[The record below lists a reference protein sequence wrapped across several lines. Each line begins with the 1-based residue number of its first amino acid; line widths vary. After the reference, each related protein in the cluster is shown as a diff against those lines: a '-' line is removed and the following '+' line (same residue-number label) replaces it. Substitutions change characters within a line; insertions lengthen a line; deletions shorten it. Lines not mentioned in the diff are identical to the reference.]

1 MAYNR
6 KPVDSTSGPILSAG
20 SYHVNRIDPD
30 DFNSNSIFV
39 PIDTQFSVT
48 FDDRI
53 EVATVDVNN
62 ENAKTPLSN
71 RNKKG
76 SIQLSSIVNG
86 NLGSA
91 SDSLNMRALKQT
103 SKPDFTITTSDDGVL
118 AKDQSATIEVEMAN
132 TVTVSNANSTF
143 SFEPVTNLASN
154 TTYFFNVTPD
164 VKDENDSAVSFEV
177 GTGFV
182 TDNSRSLFLSSQPF
196 KGHKIALPSDSNEKF
211 EVGEKIKKKD
221 RVRPVATVL
230 SHDTPSKLVY
240 NLDEVNYSINVSFT
254 ATDPCV
260 ITSSNHGLTSD
271 NKITVY
277 DIVSGEGLKKQV
289 YDIAS
294 VTVDTITLDGV
305 DTSKGTAGRI
315 SYYVDFHAKDEII
328 SLRPTIPQPLPEPT
342 VIEQEPVLVVPPPPL
357 PHQLF
362 NPTLWT
368 PDIKPDSPLVNPALY
383 PHDPAPFLEPQP
395 PLIIEQDPLPD
406 IDNNIQ
412 LQAKSEPSLIP
423 AELEFNTE
431 ISQFMPT
438 TSGNYAKAIRYND
451 DTLTLNYVPVENELS
466 DLISTTDN
474 FANNII
480 LKQGDIRMFVRANTN
495 PEQNVHPFDT
505 SAPTVTEFSPDANDA
520 ITRKLEVVEI
530 TRIGTKAIV
539 LTNSVHNLRSGDII
553 TIEEADQ
560 VAYNKTT
567 TVQVVINSFEFT
579 YEVTVSGNDP
589 RSPATGDIILK
600 VGPLPNPS
608 EQATA
613 FQVRFSQSMNTS
625 TLTVANNTHLIS
637 ANGTSATFSGEE
649 NSASSTIQLS
659 TDEFA
664 TTTGLVNCVSISAN
678 TGNSLFTIVP
688 ETLLRGKAYKIKVT
702 TNAQDLGGTN
712 TFQDYITTDSFATGT
727 KSINPLTGKELI
739 FVDNK
744 PPKIKKISLGSLVL
758 ESSNN
763 QELSSPED
771 LDNLAVN
778 LGSDNFVV
786 QFNESMNIATVNVN
800 STNTDP
806 FGTIQLSADDFVT
819 VVQMSGQPTV
829 TSTSEKNDTFTFS
842 PAYDLSAE
850 SNYILKITKGVSDDA
865 PNQNFLVNDNVSSVK
880 MMTVTDANG
889 TFTTGE
895 VIKGTRT
902 MTVTSNTKAVTT
914 GVTAGELILGTT
926 SLAKGRIYDL
936 TEAGGKIATM
946 RYTELISDDGN
957 VREFQPGEQVT
968 TLTSDPSLITLA
980 NSSITSAPEGTVIS
994 HDFGAN
1000 KVIYREANSLN
1011 PFTAGSTSAN
1021 DRVTGASSNVVAK
1034 TSVSTAITNSGIST
1048 TTTALT
1054 VTSFMRNTSDS
1065 ILELS
1070 SARTGIDHDSNV
1082 IIKFSQTMNT
1092 DTIIV
1097 NSTDSQVN
1105 SSDTVILS
1113 KDSNFTNCIPLLPNP
1128 TITENG
1134 SKFEFKPVMLANT
1147 SLRLS
1152 QHDYYYVKVTRGAKT
1167 KGGSNTELVY
1177 TSSSARI
1184 GTGISPDFKGINASV
1199 FNTDGTEVI
1208 LGTEN
1213 NNSKTSSASV
1223 NSPIIFHYSEAVNIS
1238 AFVSGVEIL
1247 ISTNS
1252 NYSSPITVTLAKS
1265 GRFGNQIIAT
1275 PSSALSAGT
1284 RYYVKANSGGS
1295 NDGGHAISSVP
1306 DNSQAFGSF
1315 TTAS

>member
-103 SKPDFTITTSDDGVL
+103 SKPDFTITTSDGGVL

-164 VKDENDSAVSFEV
+164 VKDENDSAISFEV

-196 KGHKIALPSDSNEKF
+196 EGHKIALPSDSNEKF

-230 SHDTPSKLVY
+230 SHDTPSRLVY

-277 DIVSGEGLKKQV
+277 DIVSGEGLRKQV

-294 VTVDTITLDGV
+294 VTADTITLDGV

-315 SYYVDFHAKDEII
+315 SYYVDFHVRDEIV
-328 SLRPTIPQPLPEPT
+328 SLRES
-342 VIEQEPVLVVPPPPL
+342 
-357 PHQLF
+357 
-362 NPTLWT
+362 
-368 PDIKPDSPLVNPALY
+368 D
-383 PHDPAPFLEPQP
+383 
-395 PLIIEQDPLPD
+395 
-406 IDNNIQ
+406 NIQ
-412 LQAKSEPSLIP
+412 IQAKSEPSLKP
-423 AELEFNTE
+423 AELEFNKE
-431 ISQFMPT
+431 ISQFLPT
-438 TSGNYAKAIRYND
+438 TTGNYAKVIRYDD

-608 EQATA
+608 QQATA

-637 ANGTSATFSGEE
+637 ADGASATFSGEE

-880 MMTVTDANG
+880 MMTVSDANG

-936 TEAGGKIATM
+936 TEAGGKITTL
-946 RYTELISDDGN
+946 RYTELVSDDGN

-980 NSSITSAPEGTVIS
+980 NSSITSAPEGTIVS

-1000 KVIYREANSLN
+1000 KVIYKEANSLN

-1054 VTSFMRNTSDS
+1054 ATSFMRNTSDTL
-1065 ILELS
+1065 LELS
-1070 SARTGIDHDSNV
+1070 SSRTGIDHDSNV

-1167 KGGSNTELVY
+1167 KGGSNTAGVY

-1238 AFVSGVEIL
+1238 AFVAGAEIL
-1247 ISTNS
+1247 ISDDS
-1252 NYSSPITVTLAKS
+1252 GFASAIGVTLTKS

-1275 PSSALSAGT
+1275 PSSPLSTGT
-1284 RYYVKANSGGS
+1284 RYYVKADSGGS
-1295 NDGGHAISSVP
+1295 NDGGHAISVG
-1306 DNSQAFGSF
+1306 QEQEFGSF

>member
-1 MAYNR
+1 MAFNR
-6 KPVDSTSGPILSAG
+6 KTVDSTSD
-20 SYHVNRIDPD
+20 SYNVNRIDSD
-30 DFNSNSIFV
+30 DFNSNTIFV
-39 PIDTQFSVT
+39 PIDTEFSVT
-48 FDDRI
+48 FDDEI
-53 EVATVDVNN
+53 EVSTVDVNN
-62 ENAKTPLSN
+62 ENVETIPSK

-76 SIQLSSIVNG
+76 SIQLSSIVNA
-86 NLGSA
+86 NEGSD
-91 SDSLNMRALKQT
+91 SDSLNMRGLKQT
-103 SKPDFTITTSDDGVL
+103 SKPDFTITTSSDGVL

-132 TVTVSNANSTF
+132 TVTFSNGNTTF
-143 SFEPVTNLASN
+143 DFQPVVNLASN

-164 VKDENDSAVSFEV
+164 VKDINESAISFEV

-182 TDNSRSLFLSSQPF
+182 TDNSRSLFLTSKPF
-196 KGHKIALPSDSNEKF
+196 KGQRISLPSDSTNKF
-211 EVGEKIKKKD
+211 LVGEKIKKKD
-221 RVRPVATVL
+221 RIRPVATVL
-230 SHDTPSKLVY
+230 SHESASRMTY

-277 DIVSGEGLKKQV
+277 DIVSGEGLSKKT

-294 VTVDTITLDGV
+294 VGVDTITLDGI
-305 DTSKGTAGRI
+305 DTSKGTAGRV
-315 SYYVDFHAKDEII
+315 SYYVDFHTNDEIV
-328 SLRPTIPQPLPEPT
+328 SLRES
-342 VIEQEPVLVVPPPPL
+342 
-357 PHQLF
+357 
-362 NPTLWT
+362 
-368 PDIKPDSPLVNPALY
+368 D
-383 PHDPAPFLEPQP
+383 
-395 PLIIEQDPLPD
+395 
-406 IDNNIQ
+406 NIQ
-412 LQAKSEPSLIP
+412 LQAKSESSFIP
-423 AELEFNTE
+423 AELELNTE
-431 ISQFMPT
+431 INQFLPV
-438 TSGNYAKAIRYND
+438 TSGNYARTVKFD
-451 DTLTLNYVPVENELS
+451 EDSLTLNYVPVETQGS
-466 DLISTTDN
+466 DLITATDN

-480 LKQGDIRMFVRANTN
+480 LQQGDIRMFVRANTN
-495 PEQNVHPFDT
+495 PEQNVHPFNT
-505 SAPTVTEFSPDANDA
+505 SAPIVTEFSPDADDA
-520 ITRKLEVVEI
+520 ITRTLEVIEI

-539 LTNSVHNLRSGDII
+539 VTNSIHNLRSGDII

-567 TVQVVINSFEFT
+567 TVQVVINPFSFT

-589 RSPATGDIILK
+589 RSPATGDIVLK
-600 VGPLPNPS
+600 VGSS

-613 FQVRFSQSMNTS
+613 FQVQFSQSMNTS

-637 ANGTSATFSGEE
+637 ANGTSATFIGDE

-659 TDEFA
+659 TDNFA

-688 ETLLRGKAYKIKVT
+688 ETLLRGHAYKIKVS

-712 TFQDYITTDSFATGT
+712 TFQNYITTNSFATGT
-727 KSINPLTGKELI
+727 KSINPLTGKEII
-739 FVDNK
+739 FVDNT

-778 LGSDNFVV
+778 LGSDNFVI

-829 TSTSEKNDTFTFS
+829 TTTSEKNDTFTFA

-865 PNQNFLVNDNVSSVK
+865 PNQNFLENDNVSSVK

-914 GVTAGELILGTT
+914 GVTSGELILGTT

-936 TEAGGKIATM
+936 TEAGGKIATL
-946 RYTELISDDGN
+946 RYTELVSDDGN

-980 NSSITSAPEGTVIS
+980 NSSITSAPEGTVVS
-994 HDFGAN
+994 HSFGDN
-1000 KVIYREANSLN
+1000 KVIYKEANSLN

-1034 TSVSTAITNSGIST
+1034 TSVSTAITNSGIT
-1048 TTTALT
+1048 TAVTALT
-1054 VTSFMRNTSDS
+1054 ATALMRKQSDDS
-1065 ILELS
+1065 IVDIG
-1070 SARTGIDHDSNV
+1070 AGAVTGIDIDSNV

-1092 DTIIV
+1092 DTIVV
-1097 NSTDSQVN
+1097 NSTDSRVR
-1105 SSDTVILS
+1105 STDTIIFS
-1113 KDSNFTNCIPLLPNP
+1113 ADSNFGNCIPLLPNP
-1128 TITENG
+1128 EITENG
-1134 SKFEFKPVMLANT
+1134 SRFEFKPIILANT
-1147 SLRLS
+1147 SLNLTHGDRY
-1152 QHDYYYVKVTRGAKT
+1152 DVKIKRGAKT
-1167 KGGSNTELVY
+1167 KGGSNT
-1177 TSSSARI
+1177 SSDVTESYAQI
-1184 GTGISPDFKGINASV
+1184 YSSTYSVVNASV
-1199 FNTDGTEVI
+1199 FDNNGEEIILGQYVDTTVISANVSRSTPIIIHFSEVI
-1208 LGTEN
+1208 DASTFASGAGNEIQLA
-1213 NNSKTSSASV
+1213 TSD
-1223 NSPIIFHYSEAVNIS
+1223 NFG
-1238 AFVSGVEIL
+1238 SGQIACT
-1247 ISTNS
+1247 IKRT
-1252 NYSSPITVTLAKS
+1252 
-1265 GRFGNQIIAT
+1265 GRFGTQLTVIPNATLTAAAHYLRIIAGGT
-1275 PSSALSAGT
+1275 NEGGQALSAT
-1284 RYYVKANSGGS
+1284 W
-1295 NDGGHAISSVP
+1295 
-1306 DNSQAFGSF
+1306 QAGYF
-1315 TTAS
+1315 TTA